1 MNIRYKNMYSF
12 EFDNVLFINGSNK
25 SGKTKLLKLLE
36 KGAIG
41 ELENFYINNNK
52 VYKNDYQVLFI
63 GDYNNFA
70 TDFKLTKAN
79 TFKKLI
85 YDDIIEKINTE
96 NILNKTNEIFNIIDD
111 KINETI
117 SKNELTKNLKFN
129 INIDSVDKII
139 EKFTNIYID
148 DYLLDDKITPRS
160 SLRKLLINLTL
171 YQIEKLD
178 RDNIIVFIDD
188 IDNSFDEL
196 ELFNLIKTLE
206 INNKAKFIVS
216 SSRNIYPYVKN
227 KKDIYKIYNQ
237 KTKNIVNIESC
248 IKQSIITNE
257 YKEQNV
263 KDDFNTFFEEN
274 EYLIND
280 EDINYF
286 NKKILPSLNYQIGLI
301 YCNDELEIK
310 LIDDEENSIIKVKNN
325 LEKIFLKT
333 IYNYLTNNIDKD
345 EEIL

>member
-1 MNIRYKNMYSF
+1 MNIRYKDMYSF

-85 YDDIIEKINTE
+85 YDDIIEKMNTE

-129 INIDSVDKII
+129 INIDSIDKII

-206 INNKAKFIVS
+206 TNNKAKFIVS

-227 KKDIYKIYNQ
+227 KKDIYKINNQ

-257 YKEQNV
+257 YKEQNI

-301 YCNDELEIK
+301 YCNDEL
-310 LIDDEENSIIKVKNN
+310 
-325 LEKIFLKT
+325 
-333 IYNYLTNNIDKD
+333 
-345 EEIL
+345 

>member
-1 MNIRYKNMYSF
+1 MNIRYKDMYSF

-85 YDDIIEKINTE
+85 YDDIIEKMNIE

-117 SKNELTKNLKFN
+117 SKNELTNNLKFN

-206 INNKAKFIVS
+206 TNNKAKFIVS
-216 SSRNIYPYVKN
+216 SSRNIYPYIKN

-248 IKQSIITNE
+248 IKHSIITNE

-310 LIDDEENSIIKVKNN
+310 LIDDEENNIIKVKNN
-325 LEKIFLKT
+325 LEKIFLET
-333 IYNYLTNNIDKD
+333 IYDYLTNNIDKD
-345 EEIL
+345 

>member
-1 MNIRYKNMYSF
+1 MNIRYKDMYSF
-12 EFDNVLFINGSNK
+12 EFENVLFINGSNK

-85 YDDIIEKINTE
+85 YDDIIEKMNIE

-117 SKNELTKNLKFN
+117 SKNELTNNLKFN

-178 RDNIIVFIDD
+178 SDNIIVFIDD

-206 INNKAKFIVS
+206 TNNKAKFIVS

-227 KKDIYKIYNQ
+227 KKDIYKINNQ

-257 YKEQNV
+257 YKEQNI

-310 LIDDEENSIIKVKNN
+310 LIDDEENNIIKVKNN
-325 LEKIFLKT
+325 LEKIFLET

-345 EEIL
+345 

>member
-1 MNIRYKNMYSF
+1 MNIRYKDMYSF
-12 EFDNVLFINGSNK
+12 EFENVLFINGSNK

-85 YDDIIEKINTE
+85 YDDIIEKMNIE

-117 SKNELTKNLKFN
+117 SKNELTNNLKFN

-206 INNKAKFIVS
+206 TNNKAKFIVS

-227 KKDIYKIYNQ
+227 KKDIYKINNQ

-257 YKEQNV
+257 YKEQNI

-310 LIDDEENSIIKVKNN
+310 LIDDEENNIIKVKNN
-325 LEKIFLKT
+325 LEKIFLET

-345 EEIL
+345 

>member
-1 MNIRYKNMYSF
+1 MYSF

-41 ELENFYINNNK
+41 ELDNFYINNNK

-111 KINETI
+111 RINETI

-139 EKFTNIYID
+139 ENRRNV
-148 DYLLDDKITPRS
+148 DKM
-160 SLRKLLINLTL
+160 
-171 YQIEKLD
+171 
-178 RDNIIVFIDD
+178 F
-188 IDNSFDEL
+188 
-196 ELFNLIKTLE
+196 
-206 INNKAKFIVS
+206 
-216 SSRNIYPYVKN
+216 
-227 KKDIYKIYNQ
+227 
-237 KTKNIVNIESC
+237 
-248 IKQSIITNE
+248 
-257 YKEQNV
+257 
-263 KDDFNTFFEEN
+263 
-274 EYLIND
+274 
-280 EDINYF
+280 
-286 NKKILPSLNYQIGLI
+286 GLI
-301 YCNDELEIK
+301 HTY
-310 LIDDEENSIIKVKNN
+310 
-325 LEKIFLKT
+325 
-333 IYNYLTNNIDKD
+333 
-345 EEIL
+345 

>member
-1 MNIRYKNMYSF
+1 MNIRYKDMYSF

-41 ELENFYINNNK
+41 ELDNFYINNNK

-111 KINETI
+111 RINETI

-171 YQIEKLD
+171 YQIEKSE
-178 RDNIIVFIDD
+178 RNNIIVFIDD
-188 IDNSFDEL
+188 LDNSFDEL

-206 INNKAKFIVS
+206 NNNKAKFIVS
-216 SSRNIYPYVKN
+216 SSRNIYSYVKN

-237 KTKNIVNIESC
+237 KTKNIVNVESC
-248 IKQSIITNE
+248 IKLAIIMNE
-257 YKEQNV
+257 YKGQNI

-310 LIDDEENSIIKVKNN
+310 LIDDEEDNIIKVKNN
-325 LEKIFLKT
+325 LEKIFLET
-333 IYNYLTNNIDKD
+333 IYNYLINNIDND
-345 EEIL
+345 

>member
-1 MNIRYKNMYSF
+1 MNIRYKDMYSF

-85 YDDIIEKINTE
+85 YDDIIEKMNTE

-129 INIDSVDKII
+129 INIDSIDKII

-206 INNKAKFIVS
+206 TNNKAKFIVS

-227 KKDIYKIYNQ
+227 KKDIYKINNQ

-257 YKEQNV
+257 YKEQNI

-310 LIDDEENSIIKVKNN
+310 LIDDEEDNIIKVKNN
-325 LEKIFLKT
+325 LEKIFLET
-333 IYNYLTNNIDKD
+333 IYNYLINNIDND
-345 EEIL
+345 

>member
-1 MNIRYKNMYSF
+1 MNIRYKDMYSF
-12 EFDNVLFINGSNK
+12 EFENVLFINGSNK

-85 YDDIIEKINTE
+85 YDDIIEKMNIE

-117 SKNELTKNLKFN
+117 SKNELTNNLKFN

-206 INNKAKFIVS
+206 TNNKAKFIVS

-227 KKDIYKIYNQ
+227 KKDIYKINNQ

-257 YKEQNV
+257 YKEQNI
-263 KDDFNTFFEEN
+263 KDDFNTFFKEN

-310 LIDDEENSIIKVKNN
+310 LIDDEENNIIKVKNN
-325 LEKIFLKT
+325 LEKIFLET

-345 EEIL
+345 

>member
-1 MNIRYKNMYSF
+1 MNIRYKDMYSF
-12 EFDNVLFINGSNK
+12 EFDSVLFINGSNK

-41 ELENFYINNNK
+41 ELDNFYINNNK

-111 KINETI
+111 RINETI

-171 YQIEKLD
+171 YQIEKSE
-178 RDNIIVFIDD
+178 RNNIIVFIDD
-188 IDNSFDEL
+188 LDNSFDEL

-206 INNKAKFIVS
+206 NNNKAKFIVS
-216 SSRNIYPYVKN
+216 SSRNIYSYVKN

-237 KTKNIVNIESC
+237 KTKNIVNVESC
-248 IKQSIITNE
+248 IKLAIIMNE
-257 YKEQNV
+257 YKEQNI

-310 LIDDEENSIIKVKNN
+310 LIDDEEDNIIKVKNN
-325 LEKIFLKT
+325 LEKIFLET
-333 IYNYLTNNIDKD
+333 IYNYLINNIDND
-345 EEIL
+345 

>member
-1 MNIRYKNMYSF
+1 MNIRYKDMYSF

-85 YDDIIEKINTE
+85 YDDIIEKMNTE

-129 INIDSVDKII
+129 INIDSIDKII

-227 KKDIYKIYNQ
+227 KKDIYKINKQ

-263 KDDFNTFFEEN
+263 KDNFNTFFEEN

-310 LIDDEENSIIKVKNN
+310 LIDDEENNIIKVKNN
-325 LEKIFLKT
+325 LEKIFLET
-333 IYNYLTNNIDKD
+333 IYDYLTNNIDKD
-345 EEIL
+345 

>member
-1 MNIRYKNMYSF
+1 MNIRYKDMYSF

-36 KGAIG
+36 KGTIG

-85 YDDIIEKINTE
+85 YDDIIEKMNTE

-129 INIDSVDKII
+129 INIDSIDKII

-206 INNKAKFIVS
+206 TNNKAKFIVS

-227 KKDIYKIYNQ
+227 KKDIYKINKQ

-310 LIDDEENSIIKVKNN
+310 LIDDEENNIIKVKNN
-325 LEKIFLKT
+325 LEKIFLET
-333 IYNYLTNNIDKD
+333 IYDYLTNNIDKD
-345 EEIL
+345 

>member
-1 MNIRYKNMYSF
+1 MNIRYKDMYSF

-41 ELENFYINNNK
+41 ELDNFYINNNK

-85 YDDIIEKINTE
+85 YDDIIEKINKE

-111 KINETI
+111 RINETI

-171 YQIEKLD
+171 YQIEKSE

-188 IDNSFDEL
+188 LDNSFDEL

-206 INNKAKFIVS
+206 NNNKAKFIVS
-216 SSRNIYPYVKN
+216 SSRNIYSYVKN

-237 KTKNIVNIESC
+237 KTKNIVNVESC
-248 IKQSIITNE
+248 IKLTIIMNE
-257 YKEQNV
+257 YKEQKI

-310 LIDDEENSIIKVKNN
+310 LIDDEEDNIIKVKNN
-325 LEKIFLKT
+325 LEKIFLET
-333 IYNYLTNNIDKD
+333 IYNYLINNIDND
-345 EEIL
+345 

>member
-1 MNIRYKNMYSF
+1 MNIRYKDMYSF

-85 YDDIIEKINTE
+85 YDDIIEKMNTE

-129 INIDSVDKII
+129 INIDSIDKII

-206 INNKAKFIVS
+206 TNNKAKFIVS

-227 KKDIYKIYNQ
+227 KKDIYKINNQ

-248 IKQSIITNE
+248 ITQSIITNE
-257 YKEQNV
+257 YKEQNI

-310 LIDDEENSIIKVKNN
+310 LIDDEENNIIKVKNN
-325 LEKIFLKT
+325 LEKIFLET

-345 EEIL
+345 

>member
-1 MNIRYKNMYSF
+1 MNIRYKDMYSF

-41 ELENFYINNNK
+41 ELDNFYINNNK

-111 KINETI
+111 RINETI

-171 YQIEKLD
+171 YQIEKSE

-188 IDNSFDEL
+188 LDNSFDEL

-206 INNKAKFIVS
+206 NNNKAKFIVS
-216 SSRNIYPYVKN
+216 SSRNIYSYVKN

-237 KTKNIVNIESC
+237 KTKNIVNVESC
-248 IKQSIITNE
+248 IKLTIIMNE
-257 YKEQNV
+257 YKEQKI

-310 LIDDEENSIIKVKNN
+310 LIDDEEDNIIKVKNN
-325 LEKIFLKT
+325 LEKIFLET
-333 IYNYLTNNIDKD
+333 IYNYLINNIDND
-345 EEIL
+345 

>member
-1 MNIRYKNMYSF
+1 MNIRYKDMHSF

-52 VYKNDYQVLFI
+52 VYKNDFQVLFI

-111 KINETI
+111 KINKTI

-206 INNKAKFIVS
+206 TNNKAKFIVS

-227 KKDIYKIYNQ
+227 KKDIYKIYKQ

-257 YKEQNV
+257 YKEQNI

-310 LIDDEENSIIKVKNN
+310 LIDDEENNIIKVKNN
-325 LEKIFLKT
+325 LEKIFLET
-333 IYNYLTNNIDKD
+333 IYDYLTNNIDKD
-345 EEIL
+345 

>member
-1 MNIRYKNMYSF
+1 MNIRYKDMYSF

-52 VYKNDYQVLFI
+52 VYKNDFQVLFI

-70 TDFKLTKAN
+70 TDFKLSKAN

-129 INIDSVDKII
+129 IYIDSVDKII

-171 YQIEKLD
+171 YQIEKLG

-206 INNKAKFIVS
+206 TNNKAKFIVS

-227 KKDIYKIYNQ
+227 KKDIYKIYKQ

-257 YKEQNV
+257 YKEQNI

-274 EYLIND
+274 EHLIND

-310 LIDDEENSIIKVKNN
+310 LIDDEENNIIKVKNN
-325 LEKIFLKT
+325 LEKIFLET

-345 EEIL
+345 

>member
-1 MNIRYKNMYSF
+1 MNIRYKDMYSF

-85 YDDIIEKINTE
+85 YDDIIEKMNIE

-117 SKNELTKNLKFN
+117 SKNELTNNLKFN

-206 INNKAKFIVS
+206 TNNKAKFIVS

-227 KKDIYKIYNQ
+227 KKDIYKINNQ

-310 LIDDEENSIIKVKNN
+310 LIDDEENNIIKVKNN
-325 LEKIFLKT
+325 LEKIFLET

-345 EEIL
+345 

>member
-1 MNIRYKNMYSF
+1 MNIRYKDMYSF

-41 ELENFYINNNK
+41 ELDNFYINNNK

-85 YDDIIEKINTE
+85 YDDIIEKMNTE

-129 INIDSVDKII
+129 INIDSIDKII

-206 INNKAKFIVS
+206 TNNKAKFIVS

-227 KKDIYKIYNQ
+227 KKDIYKINNQ

-257 YKEQNV
+257 YKEQNI

-310 LIDDEENSIIKVKNN
+310 LIDDEENNIIKVKNN
-325 LEKIFLKT
+325 LEKIFLET

-345 EEIL
+345 

>member
-1 MNIRYKNMYSF
+1 MYSF

-41 ELENFYINNNK
+41 ELDNFYINNNK

-111 KINETI
+111 RINETI

-171 YQIEKLD
+171 YQIEKSE

-188 IDNSFDEL
+188 LDNSFDEL

-206 INNKAKFIVS
+206 NNNKAKFIVS

-227 KKDIYKIYNQ
+227 KKDIYKINNQ
-237 KTKNIVNIESC
+237 KTKNIVNVESC
-248 IKQSIITNE
+248 IKLTIIMNE
-257 YKEQNV
+257 YKEQKI

-310 LIDDEENSIIKVKNN
+310 LIDDEEDNIIKVKNN
-325 LEKIFLKT
+325 LEKIFLET
-333 IYNYLTNNIDKD
+333 IYNYLINNIDND
-345 EEIL
+345 

>member
-1 MNIRYKNMYSF
+1 MNIRYKDMYSF
-12 EFDNVLFINGSNK
+12 EFDNVLFISGSNK

-41 ELENFYINNNK
+41 ELDNFYINNNK

-111 KINETI
+111 RINETI

-171 YQIEKLD
+171 YQIEKSE
-178 RDNIIVFIDD
+178 RNNIIVFIDD
-188 IDNSFDEL
+188 LDNSFDEL

-206 INNKAKFIVS
+206 NNNKAKFIVS
-216 SSRNIYPYVKN
+216 SSRNIYSYVKN

-237 KTKNIVNIESC
+237 KTKNIVNVESC
-248 IKQSIITNE
+248 IKLAIIMNE
-257 YKEQNV
+257 YKEQNI

-310 LIDDEENSIIKVKNN
+310 LIDDEEDNIIKVKNN
-325 LEKIFLKT
+325 LEKIFLET
-333 IYNYLTNNIDKD
+333 IYNYLINNIDND
-345 EEIL
+345 

>member
-1 MNIRYKNMYSF
+1 MNIRYKDMYSF

-52 VYKNDYQVLFI
+52 VYKNDFQVLFI

-70 TDFKLTKAN
+70 TDFKLSKAN

-171 YQIEKLD
+171 YQIEKLG

-206 INNKAKFIVS
+206 TNNKAKFIVS

-227 KKDIYKIYNQ
+227 KKDIYKIYKQ

-257 YKEQNV
+257 YKEQNI

-310 LIDDEENSIIKVKNN
+310 LIDDEENNIIKVKNN
-325 LEKIFLKT
+325 LEKIFLET

-345 EEIL
+345 

>member
-1 MNIRYKNMYSF
+1 MNIRYKDMYSF

-52 VYKNDYQVLFI
+52 VYKNDFQVLFI

-70 TDFKLTKAN
+70 TDFKLSKAN

-117 SKNELTKNLKFN
+117 SKNELTKNLKFD

-171 YQIEKLD
+171 YQIEKLG

-206 INNKAKFIVS
+206 TNNKAKFIVS

-227 KKDIYKIYNQ
+227 KKDIYKIYKQ

-257 YKEQNV
+257 YKEQNI

-286 NKKILPSLNYQIGLI
+286 NKKILTSLNYQIGLI

-310 LIDDEENSIIKVKNN
+310 LIDDEENNIIKVKNN
-325 LEKIFLKT
+325 LEKIFLET

-345 EEIL
+345 

>member
-1 MNIRYKNMYSF
+1 MNIRYKDMYSF

-85 YDDIIEKINTE
+85 YDDIIEKMNTE

-129 INIDSVDKII
+129 INIDSIDKII

-206 INNKAKFIVS
+206 TNNKAKFIVS

-227 KKDIYKIYNQ
+227 KKDIYKINNQ
-237 KTKNIVNIESC
+237 KTKNIVNIESW

-257 YKEQNV
+257 YKEQNI

-310 LIDDEENSIIKVKNN
+310 LIDDEENNIIKVKNN
-325 LEKIFLKT
+325 LEKIFLET

-345 EEIL
+345 

>member
-1 MNIRYKNMYSF
+1 MNIRYKDMYSF

-85 YDDIIEKINTE
+85 YDDIIEKMNTE

-129 INIDSVDKII
+129 INIDSIDKII

-206 INNKAKFIVS
+206 TNNKAKFIVS

-227 KKDIYKIYNQ
+227 KKDIYKINKQ

-310 LIDDEENSIIKVKNN
+310 LIDDEENNIIKVKNN
-325 LEKIFLKT
+325 LEKIFLET
-333 IYNYLTNNIDKD
+333 IYDYLTNNIDKD
-345 EEIL
+345 

>member
-1 MNIRYKNMYSF
+1 MNIRYKDMYSF

-41 ELENFYINNNK
+41 ELDNFYINNNK

-111 KINETI
+111 RINETI

-171 YQIEKLD
+171 YQIEKSE

-188 IDNSFDEL
+188 LDNSFDEL

-206 INNKAKFIVS
+206 NNNKAKFIVS
-216 SSRNIYPYVKN
+216 SSRNIYSYIKN

-237 KTKNIVNIESC
+237 KTKNIVNVESC
-248 IKQSIITNE
+248 IKLTIIMNE
-257 YKEQNV
+257 YKEQKI

-310 LIDDEENSIIKVKNN
+310 LIDDEEDNIIKVKNN
-325 LEKIFLKT
+325 LEKIFLET
-333 IYNYLTNNIDKD
+333 IYNYLINNIDND
-345 EEIL
+345 

>member
-1 MNIRYKNMYSF
+1 MNIRYKDMYSF

-63 GDYNNFA
+63 GNYNNFA

-85 YDDIIEKINTE
+85 YDDIIEKMNTE

-129 INIDSVDKII
+129 INIDSIDKII

-206 INNKAKFIVS
+206 TNNKAKFIVS

-227 KKDIYKIYNQ
+227 KKDIYKINNQ

-257 YKEQNV
+257 YKEQNI

-310 LIDDEENSIIKVKNN
+310 LIDDEENNIIKVKNN
-325 LEKIFLKT
+325 LEKIFLET

-345 EEIL
+345 

>member
-1 MNIRYKNMYSF
+1 MYSF

-41 ELENFYINNNK
+41 ELDNFYINNNK

-111 KINETI
+111 RINETI

-171 YQIEKLD
+171 YQIEKSE

-188 IDNSFDEL
+188 LDNSFDEL

-206 INNKAKFIVS
+206 NNNKAKFIVS
-216 SSRNIYPYVKN
+216 SSRNIYSYVKN

-237 KTKNIVNIESC
+237 KTKNIVNVESC
-248 IKQSIITNE
+248 IKLTIIMNE
-257 YKEQNV
+257 YKEQKI
-263 KDDFNTFFEEN
+263 KDDFNTFFKEN

-310 LIDDEENSIIKVKNN
+310 LIDDEEDNIIKVKNN
-325 LEKIFLKT
+325 LEKIFLET
-333 IYNYLTNNIDKD
+333 IYNYLINNIDND
-345 EEIL
+345 

>member
-1 MNIRYKNMYSF
+1 MNIRYKDMYSF

-85 YDDIIEKINTE
+85 YDDIIEKMNIE

-111 KINETI
+111 KINEAI
-117 SKNELTKNLKFN
+117 SKNELTNNLKFN

-196 ELFNLIKTLE
+196 EFFNLIKTLE
-206 INNKAKFIVS
+206 TNNKAKFIVS
-216 SSRNIYPYVKN
+216 SSRNMYPYVKN
-227 KKDIYKIYNQ
+227 KKDIYKINKQ

-310 LIDDEENSIIKVKNN
+310 LIDDEENNIIKVKNN
-325 LEKIFLKT
+325 LEKIFLET
-333 IYNYLTNNIDKD
+333 IYDYLTNNIDKD
-345 EEIL
+345 

>member
-1 MNIRYKNMYSF
+1 MNIRYKDMYSF

-85 YDDIIEKINTE
+85 YDDIIEKMNTE

-129 INIDSVDKII
+129 INIDSIDKII

-206 INNKAKFIVS
+206 TNNKAKFIVS

-227 KKDIYKIYNQ
+227 KKDIYKINNQ

-257 YKEQNV
+257 YKEQNI

-274 EYLIND
+274 ECLIND

-310 LIDDEENSIIKVKNN
+310 LIDDEENNIIKVKNN
-325 LEKIFLKT
+325 LEKIFLET

-345 EEIL
+345 

>member
-1 MNIRYKNMYSF
+1 MNIRYKDMYSF

-41 ELENFYINNNK
+41 ELDNFYINNNK

-79 TFKKLI
+79 TFKKFI

-111 KINETI
+111 RINETI

-171 YQIEKLD
+171 YQIEKSE

-188 IDNSFDEL
+188 LDNSFDEL

-206 INNKAKFIVS
+206 NNNKAKFIVS
-216 SSRNIYPYVKN
+216 SSRNIYSYVKN

-237 KTKNIVNIESC
+237 KTKNIVNVESC
-248 IKQSIITNE
+248 IKLTIIMNE
-257 YKEQNV
+257 YKEQKI

-310 LIDDEENSIIKVKNN
+310 LIDDEEDNIIKVKNN
-325 LEKIFLKT
+325 LEKIFLET
-333 IYNYLTNNIDKD
+333 IYNYLINNIDND
-345 EEIL
+345 